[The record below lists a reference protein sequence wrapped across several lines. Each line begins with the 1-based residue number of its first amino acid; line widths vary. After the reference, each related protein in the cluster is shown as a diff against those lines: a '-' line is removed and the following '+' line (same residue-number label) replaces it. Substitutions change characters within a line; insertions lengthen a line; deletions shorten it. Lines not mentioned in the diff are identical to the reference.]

1 MISPQKLCSFISN
14 HLRLRRKSP
23 SSSGESD
30 VHTFERARSLA
41 HLPKENTMDDQSTR
55 RSAADRALS
64 VSEETGALPKPKI
77 RVFALL
83 RNRLLRDVLIRVL
96 RRRNLEVVG
105 YSTPEEITI
114 EEVTKS
120 GCDVLLVD
128 FFDRQWVSPIKADIQ
143 SVGRAI
149 KIVVI
154 GMREEHEQFLEAI
167 RCGVA
172 GYLLNDA
179 SLDDT
184 VAAIRTAASGQA
196 SCAPQLCT
204 TLFRVVA
211 QIQQD
216 GHTKKPRGL
225 TLRQQ
230 RLMRFVANGLTNK
243 EIAEEL
249 HLSEFTVKNH
259 MSRILKRLGAQ
270 SRSEAA
276 EAVRACDY
284 GPA

>member
-1 MISPQKLCSFISN
+1 
-14 HLRLRRKSP
+14 
-23 SSSGESD
+23 
-30 VHTFERARSLA
+30 
-41 HLPKENTMDDQSTR
+41 MDGQSTR
-55 RSAADRALS
+55 KRTAESALS

-77 RVFALL
+77 RVFVLL
-83 RNRLLRDVLIRVL
+83 QNRLLRGVLIRVL

-105 YSTPEEITI
+105 YGSREEATT

-143 SVGRAI
+143 GGGGAI

-167 RCGVA
+167 RCGVT
-172 GYLLNDA
+172 GYVLNDA

-184 VAAIRTAASGQA
+184 VAAIRTAACGQA
-196 SCAPQLCT
+196 SCAPQMCT
-204 TLFRVVA
+204 TLFQVVA
-211 QIQQD
+211 QTRKD
-216 GHTKKPRGL
+216 GQTKELRRL

-230 RLMRFVANGLTNK
+230 RLMRLVANGLTNK

-249 HLSEFTVKNH
+249 RLSEFTVRNH
-259 MSRILKRLGAQ
+259 MSRILKRLGAR

-276 EAVRACDY
+276 EAVRVCDY